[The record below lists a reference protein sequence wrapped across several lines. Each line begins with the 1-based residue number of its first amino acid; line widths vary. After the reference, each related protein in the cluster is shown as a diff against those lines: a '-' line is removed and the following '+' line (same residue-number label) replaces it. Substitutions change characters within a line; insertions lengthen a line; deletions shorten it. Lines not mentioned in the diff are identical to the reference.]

1 MTRAARVAVIIPCF
15 RDGPLAEEAVASI
28 KEEEPVE
35 LVVVD
40 DHSTD
45 PPTDD
50 ALARLEAGG
59 VTVVRHEHNLGP
71 AKARLSG
78 MRASTAPYVFPL
90 DSDDH
95 AVPGALALMADVLEA
110 NPDAG
115 VCFGDYLEFGDSEV
129 IRAVPTELDP
139 YRLAYTNEY
148 PVSSMYRRTLLE
160 EIGGWPTMLGYEDW
174 HVWMTFAER
183 GVTAIH
189 LGPGVPTYRRRLHGD
204 RLLTASK
211 SVHPQLYAHLRKD
224 HPGLFRDIA
233 AHRERSALG
242 RARKVLYPIVYG
254 SRRRY
259 GWERRVKSLLDRAG
273 IWTLRR

>member
-1 MTRAARVAVIIPCF
+1 MTPAARVVVVIPCF
-15 RDGPLAEEAVASI
+15 RDGPLAEEAVSSI
-28 KEEEPVE
+28 QEEEPVE
-35 LVVVD
+35 VVVVD

-45 PPTDD
+45 PRTDA

-95 AVPGALALMADVLEA
+95 AVPGALARMADVLDA
-110 NPDAG
+110 DPGAG
-115 VCFGDYLEFGDSEV
+115 VCFGDYVEFGDSEV

-148 PVSSMYRRTLLE
+148 PVSSMYRRALLE
-160 EIGGWPTMLGYEDW
+160 EVGGWPTMLGYEDW
-174 HVWMTFAER
+174 HLWMTFAER
-183 GVTAIH
+183 GVTALH

-224 HPGLFRDIA
+224 HPGLFGDIA
-233 AHRERSALG
+233 AHRERSPLG
-242 RARKVLYPIVYG
+242 RVRKVLYPIVYG